1 MEDTCPRLK
10 SMGRTNA
17 GNLEAAEPIRSE
29 AVLALEAVVVLGAV
43 VDAFQRLGS
52 AKMRKCFWCTRK
64 RRNRSKQELK
74 AAGEC

>member
-10 SMGRTNA
+10 PA

-29 AVLALEAVVVLGAV
+29 AGMALEAVLALEAVVAM

-52 AKMRKCFWCTRK
+52 AEMRKCFWCTRK
-64 RRNRSKQELK
+64 RRNRSKQE